1 MKANIKY
8 SLVLEKI
15 EPLTRELSAAE
26 EELERCQR
34 RLQSCEQEIA
44 EIDTKVSKLKQE
56 FADRPG
62 VYNQFLDIMKDFKSQ
77 AIDTPHVIRSVSQL
91 FEGKPKLI
99 LSFNTF
105 LPEGYKI
112 SPEDVDRL
120 GSANGAAAA
129 AAAAEAPQGQQLAG
143 AGVKPEGDQAVAQQP
158 CVAWRAIHLQ

>member
-56 FADRPG
+56 FADRTREAER
-62 VYNQFLDIMKDFKSQ
+62 L
-77 AIDTPHVIRSVSQL
+77 RSGLEKVQETLTKAEGLIGQL
-91 FEGKPKLI
+91 GGEQVGSS
-99 LSFNTF
+99 LSFF
-105 LPEGYKI
+105 ASSLFFCMI
-112 SPEDVDRL
+112 
-120 GSANGAAAA
+120 
-129 AAAAEAPQGQQLAG
+129 
-143 AGVKPEGDQAVAQQP
+143 
-158 CVAWRAIHLQ
+158 I